1 MIDGSGSIRQA
12 GAGNFNR
19 MKDFVNAVIDGFRIG
34 YDQTHVGVI
43 IYSARSYVNVV
54 FGLGT
59 YYDKKKIFDAV
70 KEIRYP
76 SGGTYTGAA
85 LRKARD
91 SLYTFTQDREDK
103 PNVCIVITD
112 GKAEDSIAEEAE
124 ALRNRQTTIFAIG
137 VGKQFDRGELEQMA
151 GNKRNVYTADFSDLE
166 NVIEQIK
173 LSACQGGF

>member
-1 MIDGSGSIRQA
+1 
-12 GAGNFNR
+12 
-19 MKDFVNAVIDGFRIG
+19 MKDFVNAVIDGFRVG
-34 YDQTHVGVI
+34 YDQTHVGAI

-59 YYDKKKIFDAV
+59 YYDKEKITEAV
-70 KEIRYP
+70 NDIQYP
-76 SGGTYTGAA
+76 SGGTYTGLA
-85 LRKARD
+85 LKLARER
-91 SLYTFTQDREDK
+91 LYTPTQDREDK

-112 GKAEDSIAEEAE
+112 GKAEDSLAEEAR

-137 VGKQFDRGELEQMA
+137 VGKQFDRGELEEMA
-151 GNKRNVYTADFSDLE
+151 GNKRNVFTADFNDLE